1 MTHPPATVHYGAMS
15 TLTIPPSAPPIVYP
29 DSDGLPM
36 AENTLQFQWITT
48 ITCGLDDLFADDPNV
63 FVAGDLFWYPVQRRP
78 RVRLAPD
85 TIVAFGRPKGHRGSY
100 RQWEEG
106 GIAPQVVFEIL
117 SPGNRFGEMS
127 AKFDFYRQ
135 YGVEEYYLY
144 DPDPDRL
151 ELSGFLRRRKKLVKI
166 KTMHGHVSP
175 RLKVKFEMGEEGL
188 RMIRPDGQPFV
199 TFRELSLQKEQER
212 RRADEQKRLADE
224 QKRLADEQKRLAD
237 EQRQLAERE
246 RDRAD
251 RLQVELER
259 LRREAGR
266 TDPAGS

>member
-1 MTHPPATVHYGAMS
+1 MS
-15 TLTIPPSAPPIVYP
+15 TLAIPPFPPPIVYP

-85 TIVAFGRPKGHRGSY
+85 TLVAFGRPKGHRGSY

-106 GIAPQVVFEIL
+106 GIAPQVVFEVL

-144 DPDPDRL
+144 YPDPDRL

-166 KTMHGHVSP
+166 KTMHGHLSP
-175 RLKVKFEMGEEGL
+175 RLKVKFEMGVEGL

-199 TFRELSLQKEQER
+199 TFHELSLQKEQER

-224 QKRLADEQKRLAD
+224 LRRLAEL
-237 EQRQLAERE
+237 E
-246 RDRAD
+246 RDRAE
-251 RLQVELER
+251 RLQAELER
-259 LRREAGR
+259 LRKEAGR
-266 TDPAGS
+266 TDPAGG